1 MNGKKVLLL
10 DPMGTEVLRQTVITK
25 FYALSPIFDNFCL
38 FLSVVLELSFLM
50 NGIRIFEEQLL
61 MLLVFIRN
69 KKTTLLLWIRT
80 VIIF

>member
-1 MNGKKVLLL
+1 MPFGFSAKLHVIVSKNLFVNGKKVLLL

-50 NGIRIFEEQLL
+50 NEMKYPNF
-61 MLLVFIRN
+61 
-69 KKTTLLLWIRT
+69 
-80 VIIF
+80 

>member
-38 FLSVVLELSFLM
+38 LSVVLELSFLM
-50 NGIRIFEEQLL
+50 NGIGIFEEQYS
-61 MLLVFIRN
+61 
-69 KKTTLLLWIRT
+69 
-80 VIIF
+80 